1 MGYFY
6 INQKDAPLINIFLT
20 ETFNPYL
27 NFHKPCAF
35 PTTTI
40 DKKGKEK
47 KIYKQQDDKTPYAK
61 CISIPGFHKYLQKG
75 ITAESW
81 KQIATCMSDNEYA
94 AIVSEKKEILFN
106 KIGLDPMD
114 F

>member
-6 INQKDAPLINIFLT
+6 ISQKYAPLINAFLI

-27 NFHKPCAF
+27 NYHKPCAF
-35 PTTTI
+35 PTITI

-47 KIYKQQDDKTPYAK
+47 KTYKQKDYQTPYMK
-61 CISIPGFHKYLQKG
+61 LISIPNYKKYLKKN
-75 ITAESW
+75 ITPESL
-81 KQIATCMSDNEYA
+81 KLIATCMSDNEYA
-94 AIVSEKKEILFN
+94 VIMQEKKEKLFN
-106 KIGLDPMD
+106 EIGLDPFD